1 MGIHAI
7 TNINHMS
14 FTQFAQVSQVV
25 TLYHPSRQTA
35 KTAYN
40 SPLDPF
46 QRGHFTEFQ
55 LFRSSE
61 DFSERIQHIQL
72 TPFLFKYIDWLCVYL
87 CLSLSLYIYLYTWIQ
102 VYIQTTHSSR
112 QIMHLDLQ
120 KKQCTAVGR
129 KVQLFFFMV
138 VLKGRTSAY
147 YIEWTNFCL
156 LDV

>member
-14 FTQFAQVSQVV
+14 FAQFAQVSQVV
-25 TLYHPSRQTA
+25 TLYHPSRQIA

-61 DFSERIQHIQL
+61 DFSEKIQHIQL
-72 TPFLFKYIDWLCVYL
+72 TPFLFRYIDCVYISVS
-87 CLSLSLYIYLYTWIQ
+87 LSLSLSIYIIYIYIDPGLYTNNP
-102 VYIQTTHSSR
+102 
-112 QIMHLDLQ
+112 LQ
-120 KKQCTAVGR
+120 
-129 KVQLFFFMV
+129 
-138 VLKGRTSAY
+138 
-147 YIEWTNFCL
+147 
-156 LDV
+156 